1 MNARCKKATVGL
13 VSLLLVLAVFPDARA
28 RKPRNGRL
36 VIESMTDGARVYI
49 DGKYKGKT
57 PIKKPISLRPGK
69 HKLKSTKTGYSTL
82 ELTFKIRSRRK
93 TNVEVDLLPFS
104 GLVKF
109 TCNVKQAEVYVDNK
123 MLGHTP
129 LIRDVV
135 VGKRKVMIVKDG
147 YNDFVTDI
155 TVRPGEKHFV
165 EGVLTPFRDLS
176 PEVMAVA
183 AEEKQKA
190 IQAEKDRK
198 LQADLANIS
207 KTETI
212 QPAAPWYTDWY
223 KQWWVWAIAG
233 AVVVTAVSVPVALTS
248 GGVQPGLHDHTP
260 AIDPVQLR

>member
-1 MNARCKKATVGL
+1 ML
-13 VSLLLVLAVFPDARA
+13 VAFPAARA
-28 RKPRNGRL
+28 RKPRTGTL
-36 VIESMTDGARVYI
+36 VVESLTDGARVYV
-49 DGKYKGKT
+49 DGKYRGKT
-57 PIKKPISLRPGK
+57 PIKSPIRLRPGK
-69 HKLKSTKTGYSTL
+69 HKMKATKTGYSTM
-82 ELTFKIRSRRK
+82 ELTFKIRRRRK
-93 TNVEVDLLPFS
+93 TDVQVDLLPFS

-109 TCNVKQAEVYVDNK
+109 TCNVKQAEVYVDNN

-183 AEEKQKA
+183 AEEKKKA
-190 IQAEKDRK
+190 LQAENDRK
-198 LQADLANIS
+198 LQANLS
-207 KTETI
+207 KSEPV
-212 QPAAPWYTDWY
+212 QPASPWYADWY

-248 GGVQPGLHDHTP
+248 GGVQSGLHDHMP